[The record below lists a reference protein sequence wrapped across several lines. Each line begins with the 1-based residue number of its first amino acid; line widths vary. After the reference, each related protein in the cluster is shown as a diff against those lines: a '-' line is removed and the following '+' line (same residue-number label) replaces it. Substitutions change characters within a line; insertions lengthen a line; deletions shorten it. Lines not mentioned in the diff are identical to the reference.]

1 MLTGYNQVGVCINR
15 SIRHAKLKGG
25 AESWHL
31 STLNIADLRRF
42 VYAVCYVKGLEK
54 TRYTTKHDMAVWL
67 IRNGPRLSE

>member
-1 MLTGYNQVGVCINR
+1 MLTDYEQAGACITR
-15 SIRHAKLKGG
+15 SIRYGREKGG
-25 AESWHL
+25 AQHWML

-67 IRNGPRLSE
+67 IQNGPRLAE